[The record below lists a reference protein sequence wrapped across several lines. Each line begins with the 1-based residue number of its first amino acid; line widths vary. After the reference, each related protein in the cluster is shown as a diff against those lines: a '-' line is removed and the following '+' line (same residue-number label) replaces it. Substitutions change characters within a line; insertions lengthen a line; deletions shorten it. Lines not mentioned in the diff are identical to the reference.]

1 MLALQ
6 IFYTVYFFMMGA
18 LFASFYN
25 VVGIRV
31 YEHCSLLRSSQ
42 CPKCNHKLRWCD
54 IIPIFGYLINGGKCH
69 FCREPIH
76 IKYFLI
82 EVFGGTLLA
91 ISFWFLGFSVEFLYA
106 FVIFSMLLVIA
117 VAYYEYHKVMNQ
129 AIYIFLPIAL
139 IITIYL
145 ELTTHSGILYKNFIG
160 AGVLALLTY
169 LLRFVNPNNKKYFVY
184 SIAVGFA
191 VNFEGLL
198 LLLPIIGLG
207 MLLKLAIKK
216 IPTLYIVAFATMIS
230 FIFSSGLIELIK
242 NL

>member
-1 MLALQ
+1 
-6 IFYTVYFFMMGA
+6 
-18 LFASFYN
+18 
-25 VVGIRV
+25 
-31 YEHCSLLRSSQ
+31 
-42 CPKCNHKLRWCD
+42 
-54 IIPIFGYLINGGKCH
+54 
-69 FCREPIH
+69 
-76 IKYFLI
+76 
-82 EVFGGTLLA
+82 
-91 ISFWFLGFSVEFLYA
+91 
-106 FVIFSMLLVIA
+106 
-117 VAYYEYHKVMNQ
+117 MNQ
-129 AIYIFLPIAL
+129 AIYIYLPIAL

-145 ELTTHSGILYKNFIG
+145 EITTHSGILYKSFIG

-169 LLRFVNPNNKKYFVY
+169 VLRFINPNNKKYFVY

-230 FIFSSGLIELIK
+230 FIFSSGIIELIK

>member
-1 MLALQ
+1 
-6 IFYTVYFFMMGA
+6 
-18 LFASFYN
+18 
-25 VVGIRV
+25 
-31 YEHCSLLRSSQ
+31 
-42 CPKCNHKLRWCD
+42 
-54 IIPIFGYLINGGKCH
+54 
-69 FCREPIH
+69 
-76 IKYFLI
+76 
-82 EVFGGTLLA
+82 
-91 ISFWFLGFSVEFLYA
+91 
-106 FVIFSMLLVIA
+106 MLLVIA
-117 VAYYEYHKVMNQ
+117 VAYYEYHKIMNQ

-145 ELTTHSGILYKNFIG
+145 EITTHSGILYKSFIG

-169 LLRFVNPNNKKYFVY
+169 LLRSINPNNKKYFVY